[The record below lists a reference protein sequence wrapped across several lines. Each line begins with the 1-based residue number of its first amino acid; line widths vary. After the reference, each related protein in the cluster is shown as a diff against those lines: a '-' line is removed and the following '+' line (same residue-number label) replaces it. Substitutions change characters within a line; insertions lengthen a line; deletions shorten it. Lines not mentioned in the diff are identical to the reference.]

1 MKKFLLLLVAAL
13 IAIAPADAQVSR
25 RDVRRAV
32 KSAKKEAKAYKK
44 EGFKLLETGL
54 MEAAIA
60 DFNIKKKAGN
70 ITEIVTQVNGKKSI
84 NMAKSQARNNAIN
97 EYAESARALIRGRVD
112 SDMSDVGEVQMENF
126 VAAYERLVLKEMNGE
141 LMTAFSLVREN
152 KSKKA
157 PTTYDIRLVSYVD
170 LDAAHQAHMRAM
182 EQAMRESD
190 LAKKYG
196 TKISS
201 WIDEGFVKELA
212 K

>member
-1 MKKFLLLLVAAL
+1 
-13 IAIAPADAQVSR
+13 
-25 RDVRRAV
+25 
-32 KSAKKEAKAYKK
+32 
-44 EGFKLLETGL
+44 
-54 MEAAIA
+54 
-60 DFNIKKKAGN
+60 
-70 ITEIVTQVNGKKSI
+70 
-84 NMAKSQARNNAIN
+84 
-97 EYAESARALIRGRVD
+97 
-112 SDMSDVGEVQMENF
+112 
-126 VAAYERLVLKEMNGE
+126 MNGE

-157 PTTYDIRLVSYVD
+157 PTTYDVRLVSYVD

-201 WIDEGFVKELA
+201 WIDEGFLKELA